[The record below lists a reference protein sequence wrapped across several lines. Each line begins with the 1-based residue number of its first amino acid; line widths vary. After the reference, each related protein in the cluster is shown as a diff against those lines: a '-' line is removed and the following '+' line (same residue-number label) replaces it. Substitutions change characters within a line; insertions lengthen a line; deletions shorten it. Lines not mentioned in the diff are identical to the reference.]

1 MDWIAGVAGE
11 AEQKY
16 RRAALVLR
24 TLAWISIVWAAAVS
38 IWIWMGAK
46 AGSNLW
52 LWIVIGLF
60 LIGAVLL
67 LIASRLQ
74 VRAARVI
81 ERPIAHHD
89 PKLHDG
95 PKLPDDNG
103 IKAA

>member
-1 MDWIAGVAGE
+1 MDWVAGVAGE

-24 TLAWISIVWAAAVS
+24 TLAWTSIVWAAAVS

-60 LIGAVLL
+60 VTGAVLL
-67 LIASRLQ
+67 AIASRLQ
-74 VRAARVI
+74 LRAARLI
-81 ERPIAHHD
+81 ERPIVHHD
-89 PKLHDG
+89 PKLR
-95 PKLPDDNG
+95 DDNG
-103 IKAA
+103 MKAA